1 MTLDAAEARAAL
13 ASRLGKRGYAH
24 SIAVA
29 ETAARIATA
38 YGMDA
43 DEAYLAGLLHD
54 WSRDEDAATLRGE
67 AARLGI
73 AMTAVDEAVP
83 YLLHARTGAAALRE
97 RFPVLSERI
106 LVAVER
112 HTFGGPGMTDLD
124 RIVYLAD
131 GLEPERDGVGTD
143 VLREEIGRIP
153 LGELYER
160 AYAASLE
167 QLVRRRRRI
176 HPATVEAWNS
186 IIGERE

>member
-1 MTLDAAEARAAL
+1 MTLDAAEARAAV

-29 ETAARIATA
+29 GMAARLAEA
-38 YGMDA
+38 YEMDP

-54 WSRDEDAATLRGE
+54 WSRDEDVATLRDE
-67 AARLGI
+67 AVRLGI
-73 AMTAVDEAVP
+73 DVTGVDDAVP

-97 RFPVLSERI
+97 RFPALPDRI
-106 LVAVER
+106 IEAVER

-131 GLEPERDGVGTD
+131 VLEPGRDTPSARK
-143 VLREEIGRIP
+143 LRAEIGRIR

-167 QLVRRRRRI
+167 QLVRGRRRI
-176 HPATVEAWNS
+176 HPSTVEAWNS
-186 IIGERE
+186 IIEERE

>member
-1 MTLDAAEARAAL
+1 MIPDAAEARAVL
-13 ASRLGKRGYAH
+13 ATRLGERGYAH
-24 SIAVA
+24 SVAVA
-29 ETAARIATA
+29 ETAALLAEA
-38 YGMDA
+38 YEMDP

-54 WSRDEDAATLRGE
+54 WSRDEDAATLRDE

-73 AMTAVDEAVP
+73 DVTAVDDAVP

-97 RFPVLSERI
+97 RFPALPDRI
-106 LVAVER
+106 IEAVER

-131 GLEPERDGVGTD
+131 GLEPGRDTSSARE
-143 VLREEIGRIP
+143 LRAEIGRIP

-167 QLVRRRRRI
+167 SLVRRRRRI
-176 HPATVEAWNS
+176 HPSTVEAWNC
-186 IIGERE
+186 IIEGHE